1 MKKYIDIVEDIRQAQ
16 IDVLNKLKKNLHTE
30 DFNTPDE
37 RWRPESEF
45 CAIIDELIKEVQ
57 KKN

>member
-1 MKKYIDIVEDIRQAQ
+1 MKTEQQMLRGIY
-16 IDVLNKLKKNLHTE
+16 VLNNLKKNLHTE

-45 CAIIDELIKEVQ
+45 CALIDELIKEVQ
-57 KKN
+57 NEN

>member
-1 MKKYIDIVEDIRQAQ
+1 MKTKEQILKV

-30 DFNTPDE
+30 GFNTPDE

-45 CAIIDELIKEVQ
+45 CALIDELIKEVQ
-57 KKN
+57 NEN